1 MIMAQVVPKASP
13 RVTETGPTPTKGRET
28 WRNCLELREKWR
40 RCTALATGRS
50 GPTTKVAGLV
60 EDEQITSLLERMR
73 YEAVQTRALRAAR
86 REIDGK
92 KTAIQEKA
100 RETKQEAEQMMKD
113 YLGSDADGLD
123 GLEFLIMAEAG
134 ELGHVE
140 IVGAMNEVTA
150 EPKVQELFEWAQPI
164 QQRHF
169 EDTRQAALQLA
180 RQEA

>member
-1 MIMAQVVPKASP
+1 MAEL
-13 RVTETGPTPTKGRET
+13 TE
-28 WRNCLELREKWR
+28 LDEKIGEVYG
-40 RCTALATGRS
+40 LAQAAQNATE
-50 GPTTKVAGLV
+50 KVSKLV
-60 EDEQITSLLERMR
+60 DDEQITSVLQQMHD
-73 YEAVQTRALRAAR
+73 EAAETEQRCEQLASDL
-86 REIDGK
+86 DGK

-113 YLGSDADGLD
+113 YLGDDADGLD

-140 IVGAMNEVTA
+140 IVGAMNEQVG
-150 EPKVQELFEWAQPI
+150 EQRVQELFEWAQPI

-169 EDTRQAALQLA
+169 EQTKECALQLA

>member
-1 MIMAQVVPKASP
+1 MAEL
-13 RVTETGPTPTKGRET
+13 TE
-28 WRNCLELREKWR
+28 LDEKIGEVYG
-40 RCTALATGRS
+40 LAQAAQNATE
-50 GPTTKVAGLV
+50 KVSKLV
-60 EDEQITSLLERMR
+60 DDEQIASVLQQMHQ
-73 YEAVQTRALRAAR
+73 EAAETEQRCEELASEL
-86 REIDGK
+86 DGK
-92 KTAIQEKA
+92 KTAIQDKA

-140 IVGAMNEVTA
+140 IVGAMNEQVG
-150 EPKVQELFEWAQPI
+150 EPKVQQLFEWVQPI

-169 EDTRQAALQLA
+169 EQTRQAALQLA

>member
-1 MIMAQVVPKASP
+1 MAEL
-13 RVTETGPTPTKGRET
+13 TE
-28 WRNCLELREKWR
+28 LDEKV
-40 RCTALATGRS
+40 AEVYGLAQAAQNA
-50 GPTTKVAGLV
+50 TTKVSKLV
-60 EDEQITSLLERMR
+60 EDDQIVTVLQQMHDEAAETEQRCEQLADQL
-73 YEAVQTRALRAAR
+73 
-86 REIDGK
+86 DGK

-140 IVGAMNEVTA
+140 IVGAMNEQVGEA
-150 EPKVQELFEWAQPI
+150 KVQELFEWAKPI

-169 EDTRQAALQLA
+169 EQTRECALQLA